1 MLLQHYKRRCHLNSR
16 TEEKSII
23 SFKPTIEHKGKWAN
37 FFEVAICFDHG
48 SQKHVEPFVAK
59 VS

>member
-1 MLLQHYKRRCHLNSR
+1 MNSR